1 MKFQP
6 VLKTL
11 TASVMLALAC
21 TSGVNAQTEP
31 AAGGNNT
38 LINSINKGLENSP
51 KLDSEIHA
59 LEAMMEEANVSFS
72 FMLPTVDIRGSAGRE
87 RTTINEADTR
97 SYNANS
103 YGIEARQNLFNGFAS
118 QARYLSSYSEAM
130 SQYYRVLDV
139 ANQITKE
146 AAIAHLKV
154 AKFQHLTAL
163 AEQHVKYHQD
173 LMTRIEEK
181 VGQGVSRSADL
192 EQARSRYTLA
202 LSNLATEKA
211 NTFSAM
217 AEYQRATDSIWPIN
231 DKGNHVIETNFE
243 VENTERILHALNN
256 HYMLKSSNAKLYA
269 AKHSVTVAEEGFYP
283 RLDLRAKSDMY
294 SNYLSTFDE
303 RQISSVDLLASMNLY
318 RGGADKASQAAAI
331 KRKYQSFD
339 RKLIVCK
346 AIRQST
352 QIALYDVMNLQ
363 KKLGY
368 FKQQA
373 DSIGNARAAYEQ
385 QYQIGRRTLLDLL
398 NAENEYYQAKRNL
411 ISIETDLSE
420 SKLNLLA
427 STGQLIELFNVEN
440 LIGADEPTK
449 RRVHLYKDQISTTD
463 DDSNCPAELLSLNNF
478 NLPTIGF
485 DPGLKSVNK
494 DLMPSSPIDLGANTE
509 PGIPIAPES
518 PSVQNSQPGSKQP
531 ILVAQA
537 NAPGVGDKMVKFTD
551 PAKVSGKL
559 IDQTKAW
566 ATAWETRDINQYVNF
581 YATDFK
587 PEDGVTYELWVT
599 QRRSRIASSRDVE
612 VKLTEIQVI
621 PSFDEPD
628 VFETT
633 FIQHFKSKNYR
644 ERSRKILTWKAKS
657 NGTWQIIR
665 EQNLPENT
673 VMKQAKSD
681 LAMGKTVQQ

>member
-1 MKFQP
+1 MKSQP

-11 TASVMLALAC
+11 TASVLLALAGV
-21 TSGVNAQTEP
+21 SGANAQTEVP
-31 AAGGNNT
+31 AMGGNT

-51 KLDSEIHA
+51 RLDSEIHA

-87 RTTINEADTR
+87 RTKINEGDAR

-146 AAIAHLKV
+146 AAVAHLKV

-173 LMTRIEEK
+173 LMARIEEK

-303 RQISSVDLLASMNLY
+303 RQISSVDLLASMNLF

-331 KRKYQSFD
+331 KRKYQTFD

-352 QIALYDVMNLQ
+352 QTALYDVVNLQ

-373 DSIGNARAAYEQ
+373 DSIANARSAYEQ

-427 STGQLIELFNVEN
+427 ATGQLIELFDVEN

-449 RRVHLYKDQISTTD
+449 RKVLLYKDQISTTD
-463 DDSNCPAELLSLNNF
+463 DDASCPAELLSLNNF
-478 NLPTIGF
+478 NLPSIGF

-494 DLMPSSPIDLGANTE
+494 DLLPASPVDAAAPTDPNPAAETPSVSNTE
-509 PGIPIAPES
+509 ASKPI
-518 PSVQNSQPGSKQP
+518 Q
-531 ILVAQA
+531 VAQA
-537 NAPGVGDKMVKFTD
+537 NVPGVGDKMVKFTD

-566 ATAWETRDINQYVNF
+566 ATAWEARDINQYVNF

-587 PEDGVTYELWVT
+587 PEDGSSYDIWVN
-599 QRRSRIASSRDVE
+599 QRRNRITASKEIE

-633 FIQHFKSKNYR
+633 FIQNFKSKNYR
-644 ERSRKILTWKAKS
+644 ERSRKILTWKAKA

-681 LAMGKTVQQ
+681 LAMGATAQQ

>member
-1 MKFQP
+1 MKSQP

-11 TASVMLALAC
+11 TASVLLALAC
-21 TSGVNAQTEP
+21 TTGTYAQTEAP
-31 AAGGNNT
+31 AVGNNT

-51 KLDSEIHA
+51 RLDSEIHA

-87 RTTINEADTR
+87 RTKINEGDAR

-146 AAIAHLKV
+146 AAVAHLKV

-173 LMTRIEEK
+173 LMARIEEK

-256 HYMLKSSNAKLYA
+256 HYLLKSSNAKLYA

-303 RQISSVDLLASMNLY
+303 RQISSVDLLASMNLF

-331 KRKYQSFD
+331 KRKYQTFD

-352 QIALYDVMNLQ
+352 QTALYDVVNLQ

-373 DSIGNARAAYEQ
+373 DSIANARSAYEQ

-427 STGQLIELFNVEN
+427 ATGQLIELFDVEN

-449 RRVHLYKDQISTTD
+449 RKVLLYKDQISTTD
-463 DDSNCPAELLSLNNF
+463 EDSSCPAELLNLNNF
-478 NLPTIGF
+478 NLPSIGF

-494 DLMPSSPIDLGANTE
+494 ELLPVMPEGSGANTGAE
-509 PGIPIAPES
+509 VPAAADS
-518 PSVQNSQPGSKQP
+518 PSVNNTHNSQPIQ
-531 ILVAQA
+531 LAQA
-537 NAPGVGDKMVKFTD
+537 NMPGMGDKMVKFTD

-566 ATAWETRDINQYVNF
+566 ATAWEARDINQYVNF
-581 YATDFK
+581 YASDFK
-587 PEDGVTYELWVT
+587 PEDGSSYEIWVN
-599 QRRSRIASSRDVE
+599 QRRNRIAASKDIE

-633 FIQHFKSKNYR
+633 FIQNFKSKNYR
-644 ERSRKILTWKAKS
+644 ERSRKILTWKVKS

-681 LAMGKTVQQ
+681 LAMGNIIR

>member
-11 TASVMLALAC
+11 TTSVLFAMAC
-21 TSGVNAQTEP
+21 ISGVHAQTES
-31 AAGGNNT
+31 AAVGSNT

-51 KLDSEIHA
+51 RLDSEIHA

-72 FMLPTVDIRGSAGRE
+72 FMLPTVDIRGSTGRE
-87 RTTINEADTR
+87 RIKINEGDSR

-130 SQYYRVLDV
+130 SQYYKVLDV

-146 AAIAHLKV
+146 AAVAHLKV
-154 AKFQHLTAL
+154 AKFQHLTEL

-173 LMTRIEEK
+173 LMARIEEK

-217 AEYQRATDSIWPIN
+217 AEYQRVTDSIWPIN

-256 HYMLKSSNAKLYA
+256 HYLLKSSNAKLYA

-303 RQISSVDLLASMNLY
+303 RQISSVDLLASMNLF

-352 QIALYDVMNLQ
+352 QTALYDVVNLQ

-373 DSIGNARAAYEQ
+373 DSIGNARSAYEQ

-449 RRVHLYKDQISTTD
+449 RKVLLYKDQISTTD
-463 DDSNCPAELLSLNNF
+463 DDSSCPAELLSLNNF

-485 DPGLKSVNK
+485 DPGLKSVNNEFIPANRN
-494 DLMPSSPIDLGANTE
+494 DSGANVE
-509 PGIPIAPES
+509 PAEPTTGVDS
-518 PSVQNSQPGSKQP
+518 PSVNNTGAAKP

-537 NAPGVGDKMVKFTD
+537 NIPGVGDKMVKFTD
-551 PAKVSGKL
+551 PAKVSNKL
-559 IDQTKAW
+559 IEHTKAW
-566 ATAWETRDINQYVNF
+566 AIAWEARDINQYVRF
-581 YATDFK
+581 YASDFK
-587 PEDGVTYELWVT
+587 PEDGSSYDFWLT
-599 QRRSRIASSRDVE
+599 QRRNRISTSREIE

-633 FIQHFKSKNYR
+633 FIQSFKSKNYR
-644 ERSRKILTWKAKS
+644 ERSRKILTWKAKE
-657 NGTWQIIR
+657 NGSWQIIR

-673 VMKQAKSD
+673 VMKQSKSD
-681 LAMGKTVQQ
+681 LAMDTSPKQ